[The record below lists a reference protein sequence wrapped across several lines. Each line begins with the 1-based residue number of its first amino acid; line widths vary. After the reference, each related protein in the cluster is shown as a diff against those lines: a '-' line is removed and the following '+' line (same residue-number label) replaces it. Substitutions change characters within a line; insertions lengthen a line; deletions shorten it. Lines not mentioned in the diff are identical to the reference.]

1 MPAPSLLTFGL
12 AGFLALGLGA
22 SAVVI
27 ITQTSPPC
35 SVEPTATTAAS
46 LVSVGEEIGEN
57 GPEVFFPTPLKTTG
71 VERLT
76 IREGSGLPSV
86 TGSAVDFHVVIA
98 FGPTGEFIDTSWVN
112 AEAPPRRVVDPEST
126 DFFSRHLG
134 CVTPG
139 ERIVFT
145 SDVQDVFGP
154 IQDNDLIQNTST
166 VVLVVD
172 VERTFLPGP
181 EGRSTLPERGFPKVV
196 DHPDG
201 FHGIS
206 FPMSPPPTSLG
217 VHTVI
222 AGDGEPL
229 ADGDRVVAHYTGVV
243 WETQSVFSSSLDQA
257 SPVTLGVVDGSA
269 GGPTPGVIRGVYEA
283 LLGQTVG
290 SRVLAVI
297 PPELGYPEG
306 TGPRGVPEGAT
317 LVYVFDILGV
327 E

>member
-1 MPAPSLLTFGL
+1 MPAPSLLTLGL
-12 AGFLALGLGA
+12 VGFLALGLGA
-22 SAVVI
+22 SAVVTI
-27 ITQTSPPC
+27 SQTSPAC
-35 SVEPTATTAAS
+35 SIEPTATTAAS
-46 LVSVGEEIGEN
+46 LVSVGEEIGET

-71 VERLT
+71 IERLT
-76 IREGSGLPSV
+76 IRDGSGLRSAE
-86 TGSAVDFHVVIA
+86 GSAVDFHVVVA
-98 FGPTGEFIDTSWVN
+98 FGPTGEIIDSSWPD
-112 AEAPPRRVVDPEST
+112 AEVPARRVVDSEAT

-145 SDVQDVFGP
+145 SEVQDVFGP
-154 IQDNDLIQNTST
+154 IQENEVVKNTST

-172 VERTFLPGP
+172 VERTFLAEP
-181 EGRSTLPERGFPKVV
+181 EGRSALPERGLPQVV

-201 FHGIS
+201 FHGVS
-206 FPMSPPPTSLG
+206 FPMSPPPTTLG
-217 VHTVI
+217 VQAVI
-222 AGDGEPL
+222 RGDGEPL
-229 ADGDRVVAHYTGVV
+229 RDGDRVVAHYTGVV
-243 WETQSVFSSSLDQA
+243 WETQSVFSRSLDQA
-257 SPVTLGVVDGSA
+257 FPVTLSVVDGSA
-269 GGPTPGVIRGVYEA
+269 EGATSGVIRGVYDA

-306 TGPRGVPEGAT
+306 TAPQGVPEGAT